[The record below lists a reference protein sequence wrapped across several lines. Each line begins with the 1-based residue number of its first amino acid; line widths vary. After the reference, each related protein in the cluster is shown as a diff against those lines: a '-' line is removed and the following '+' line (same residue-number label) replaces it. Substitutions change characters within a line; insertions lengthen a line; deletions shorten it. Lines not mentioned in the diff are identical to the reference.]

1 MVQTF
6 DVNRIGG
13 GTYELVQ
20 DPATGRYSY
29 QKVGFNKVKS
39 LNIPDVETPSVAQ
52 TDTAAAAK
60 TATEQTVKQQTTSAF
75 KLRQPGDSG
84 VQPDLTGQMVNQANL
99 AKEAGKINPQIDPQD
114 VYGRPTMRQVAGESE
129 FTRPGMR
136 DIAGEASIP
145 DRNRGQITASTRSQR
160 PGITVNKT
168 PIGSP
173 FKAFDVT
180 PKSGI
185 ISRPEISTTRPSGID
200 APMTKQMA
208 APESK
213 QTSPIPDRM
222 QGQIIE
228 REAPKT
234 ALNKVSTGLRSLAT
248 SVGAVLSSG
257 PVSMIANAMQGGPE
271 QRAENKF
278 NRNYFNAREDGRIA
292 GNPSKDLFAGM
303 NRESAFGN
311 LELSGGKRVAKR
323 EKNYC

>member
-13 GTYELVQ
+13 GTFELVQ

-29 QKVGFNKVKS
+29 QKVGLNKVKS
-39 LNIPDVETPSVAQ
+39 LTMPDVETPSVAQ

-99 AKEAGKINPQIDPQD
+99 AKEAGKINPQINPQD

-145 DRNRGQITASTRSQR
+145 DRNRGQITESTRSQR

-180 PKSGI
+180 PKS
-185 ISRPEISTTRPSGID
+185 EY
-200 APMTKQMA
+200 K
-208 APESK
+208 
-213 QTSPIPDRM
+213 
-222 QGQIIE
+222 
-228 REAPKT
+228 
-234 ALNKVSTGLRSLAT
+234 
-248 SVGAVLSSG
+248 
-257 PVSMIANAMQGGPE
+257 
-271 QRAENKF
+271 
-278 NRNYFNAREDGRIA
+278 
-292 GNPSKDLFAGM
+292 
-303 NRESAFGN
+303 
-311 LELSGGKRVAKR
+311 
-323 EKNYC
+323 